1 MDLYKTWNFLCLV
14 IKIEHFLDVT
24 TNYFKTL
31 RHFKRWFFC
40 NEQFSFKSEV
50 EFRFALAQSLSGC
63 IYLNDLPHPRPG
75 GQRSVIACLH
85 PFTFE
90 ILAKIKSYG
99 IVSDTFYDNWKRKS
113 GSGLRCKKQKSSSPW
128 QFAGEREIKFLSF
141 VQSFVSV
148 RF

>member
-1 MDLYKTWNFLCLV
+1 MDLLFKKPEIFVQFQAIYVFCLV

-24 TNYFKTL
+24 INYFKTL
-31 RHFKRWFFC
+31 WHFKRWFFR

-50 EFRFALAQSLSGC
+50 EFRFALAQSLSSC
-63 IYLNDLPHPRPG
+63 IYLNDLPHPRRG

-113 GSGLRCKKQKSSSPW
+113 GSGLRCKKKV
-128 QFAGEREIKFLSF
+128 
-141 VQSFVSV
+141 VQSMAVCG
-148 RF
+148 RARN